1 MKLISNVSIV
11 YFFLISFFVLLVI
24 QQQVHGQLDYLKKE
38 YLIKLEYSKDWNPN
52 KDTQNETD
60 SEYAKL
66 LSKKVGKLVYPEFNH
81 FYLVKLIPYKEN
93 AGYVSILDDT
103 SIFSVT
109 LYPNMSSLENDKVYK
124 NLSSL
129 ADTRIYT
136 NLSSFAKSKVYT
148 NLSSLGNKVFPNM
161 SSLESSKVF
170 PNMSSLE
177 SSKVFP
183 NMSSLMQ

>member
-1 MKLISNVSIV
+1 M
-11 YFFLISFFVLLVI
+11 Y
-24 QQQVHGQLDYLKKE
+24 QQVDGQLDYLKE
-38 YLIKLEYSKDWNPN
+38 EHLLKLEYSEDWKDR
-52 KDTQNETD
+52 ESELG

-66 LSKKVGKLVYPEFNH
+66 LSKKVGKVVNPAFNH

-93 AGYVSILDDT
+93 TEYVSMLDDT
-103 SIFSVT
+103 KVFSIT

-124 NLSSL
+124 NMSSL

-148 NLSSLGNKVFPNM
+148 NLSSLGDKVFPNM

-183 NMSSLMQ
+183 NMSSLIQ